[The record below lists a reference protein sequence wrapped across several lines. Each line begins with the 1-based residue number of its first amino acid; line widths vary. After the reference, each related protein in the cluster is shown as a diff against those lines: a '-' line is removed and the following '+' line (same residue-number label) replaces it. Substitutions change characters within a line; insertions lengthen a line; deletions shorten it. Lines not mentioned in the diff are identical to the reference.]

1 MAINNISLA
10 ENTRNSPDI
19 YIDTMQCQ
27 FFYEELWNHAGFLGE
42 NLSNLETGSENLVQ
56 LSAIS
61 TAVSG
66 SSRYTKMFLLIMC
79 LNLLRWCR
87 FSTTNL
93 TVNTY
98 LKSRKKNPLGMP
110 AEYNKIKEVDDKVKE
125 WGSDKRKKNIL
136 RNI

>member
-1 MAINNISLA
+1 
-10 ENTRNSPDI
+10 
-19 YIDTMQCQ
+19 
-27 FFYEELWNHAGFLGE
+27 
-42 NLSNLETGSENLVQ
+42 
-56 LSAIS
+56 
-61 TAVSG
+61 
-66 SSRYTKMFLLIMC
+66 MC

-87 FSTTNL
+87 LSTTDL

-98 LKSRKKNPLGMP
+98 LKSRKKKPIGMP